1 MPPKNCQTPSDNFLK
16 FCDDIV
22 QSSRSDQDTSGMV
35 QSSADNSQAGA
46 FKPNYKR
53 QLEGFKKNFED
64 NLYSQER
71 IRPSLD
77 TSYPLHNFIL
87 GKNLSRKL
95 RVAP

>member
-1 MPPKNCQTPSDNFLK
+1 MK
-16 FCDDIV
+16 FCDDIL
-22 QSSRSDQDTSGMV
+22 QSTSSDQDTSAMA
-35 QSSADNSQAGA
+35 QSSTSADNSQAGA

-53 QLEGFKKNFED
+53 QLEGFKKNFEE

-87 GKNLSRKL
+87 GRNLAWKL
-95 RVAP
+95 